1 MFQQSFISASAIGR
15 IARAP
20 RFYRTNS
27 GVVTASLAIALVR
40 QTGRSTGGA
49 LDNRSVEQVEVAAV
63 GRYAE
68 ADIFRLL
75 RKLGTGDLILV
86 EGEPLLRRIRSWSR
100 RRSDAPGAF
109 ECDGEGLRPET
120 AARLPDDAVLEIR
133 ANRVVLL
140 DAAAQRQPKR
150 NSERNSERCPDRGNA
165 KGSRSRYSDSSA
177 KARKS
182 SRSADGGE
190 SRPFQKGA
198 FASSDPHDGSALQ
211 IQSDVSS
218 ASSQGEDELSRES
231 PFAAERA
238 AFLRAYAF
246 RTESLNG
253 D

>member
-150 NSERNSERCPDRGNA
+150 NSERCPDRGNA

-177 KARKS
+177 RARKPP
-182 SRSADGGE
+182 RSPEGGE
-190 SRPFQKGA
+190 RRPFQKGA
-198 FASSDPHDGSALQ
+198 FAPSDPHDGSAP
-211 IQSDVSS
+211 QSDVSS
-218 ASSQGEDELSRES
+218 ASPQGEDELSRES